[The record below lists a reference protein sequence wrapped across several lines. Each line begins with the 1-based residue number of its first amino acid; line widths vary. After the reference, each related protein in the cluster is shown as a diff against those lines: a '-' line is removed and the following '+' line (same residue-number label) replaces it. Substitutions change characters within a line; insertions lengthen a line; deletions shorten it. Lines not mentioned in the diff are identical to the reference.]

1 VHTHSPAR
9 PLMGHS
15 SSRDAEAHPQVE
27 DTQVSATHKD
37 FFRGEASDNAA
48 FGCIH
53 NLIRQDTVEV
63 VNDPRI
69 YADNVVFSRLGAYST
84 IVTAAIF
91 IASVTCNTLITMQSK
106 HETWEE
112 FVGLTGMII
121 VFIMNLFSVL
131 VITQQYYQIVRLS
144 TGGASGFDIATSY
157 YLNKNIRT
165 LRHLAS
171 GAFFYSI
178 PIFQFCIG
186 VMVYVKV
193 TPARQAYLWLACWP
207 ASLFCSFIFLGS
219 RRTSSSK
226 RSTGSNIS
234 RHQSTIISLTKCR
247 HPTE

>member
-193 TPARQAYLWLACWP
+193 TPARASIPLAGMLACF
-207 ASLFCSFIFLGS
+207 SLLFFYFSGKQKNIFLEKVNRIQHFQAPIHHHLAYEVQAS
-219 RRTSSSK
+219 Y
-226 RSTGSNIS
+226 
-234 RHQSTIISLTKCR
+234 
-247 HPTE
+247 